1 VAASEIEWQ
10 FDAVDLDAVAR
21 WLGDEADVG
30 DVTVVPA
37 ETTSLVDLYV
47 DTEDQRFHRAG
58 YSLRIRRVGRR
69 REAEAML
76 KSLEQAASGEP
87 GLRRRAPYGATK
99 RLASIPMSIRVVLG
113 EDSYLAREGIM
124 RVLEGLDEVDIVATC
139 GDLDE
144 LRRASGKLG
153 PPRRR

>member
-1 VAASEIEWQ
+1 MSVSSSSDASIGGKPSAGSADAPEIEWQ

-37 ETTSLVDLYV
+37 ETTSHVDLYL

-124 RVLEGLDEVDIVATC
+124 RVL
-139 GDLDE
+139 
-144 LRRASGKLG
+144 
-153 PPRRR
+153 